1 MSSIMILDPLVAN
14 KIAAGEVVE
23 RPAAVVKELVE
34 NAIDAESTR
43 IYVEIQNGG
52 KKLIRITDN
61 GKGISPVEM
70 QLAFERHATSK
81 VSTIEDIY
89 ALTTLGFRGE
99 ALASIAAVSHVEM
112 TSKQRAN
119 DMGQLIKLS
128 GGKVVEQSA
137 TGTQDGTTIVI
148 KDLFFNTPA
157 RMKFMKSTAAETSAI
172 SDLMI
177 RLSLSHSNI
186 AFTYVV
192 DGKNIFKTPGDGD
205 SYKVMYSV
213 LDKELAQNMVP
224 VSFEENGWKMTGY
237 MSKLSYTRGNRSQQ
251 IFFVN
256 QRYIKSR
263 MMLDAVTG
271 AYLGQLPIG
280 RFPGAILSLEIPAD
294 QVDVNIHPAK
304 TEVKFHNEMAIKDW
318 ILLGLRKAIRS
329 LDQIPEIS
337 GFKYKNDNGAK
348 VNDGGTKVNDNGSS
362 LKNDDL
368 ESLPPHNGREL
379 YKAQQ
384 SGTAQE
390 KKTGAT
396 QEAQVPTSPAT
407 YQKVGNTSPLE
418 THKAHTSISQA
429 PAPQVTKPNSN
440 FDVSLL
446 AHLKMEELVK
456 EKPAEM
462 TTEQTT
468 FIKTSEGLYDDLQYI
483 GQVFNSYLLFQK
495 MGQLYVIDQ
504 HAGHEKILYE
514 QFKKSF
520 EEGKIITQVLAKPI
534 LLAFNHSEWTTLME
548 AAPKM
553 AESGFIYESFGDL
566 EIVVRE
572 VPLVFY
578 APGTEKFF
586 KDLIDVMLHTN
597 LSAADIWKDR
607 LIKSACKAAIKAN
620 DSMQAF
626 EVKRLVE
633 DLKGLKDP
641 YTCPHGRP
649 IIVSITQ
656 AEFEKMFKRT

>member
-1 MSSIMILDPLVAN
+1 MASIMILDPLVAN

-34 NAIDAESTR
+34 NAIDAKANR

-52 KKLIRITDN
+52 KKVIRITDN
-61 GKGISPVEM
+61 GMGISPSEL

-89 ALTTLGFRGE
+89 ALSTLGFRGE

-112 TSKQRAN
+112 TSKQRQN
-119 DMGQLIKLS
+119 ELGQQIKIS
-128 GGKVVEQSA
+128 GGKVVEQGA
-137 TGTQDGTTIVI
+137 AGTQDGTTIVI
-148 KDLFFNTPA
+148 KDLFYNTPA
-157 RMKFMKSTAAETSAI
+157 RMKFMKSTGAETGAI

-177 RLSLSHSNI
+177 RLALSHSEV

-192 DGKNIFKTPGDGD
+192 DGKNIFKTPGDGEV
-205 SYKVMYSV
+205 YKVVYSV
-213 LDKELAQNMVP
+213 LDKDLAQNMVP
-224 VSFEENGWKMTGY
+224 VAFEENGWRLTGF

-263 MMLDAVTG
+263 MMLDAVSG

-280 RFPGAILSLEIPAD
+280 RFPGAILFLEVPTD

-304 TEVKFHNEMAIKDW
+304 TEVKFHNEMALKDW
-318 ILLGLRKAIRS
+318 MLLGLRKSIRS
-329 LDQIPEIS
+329 LDQVPEIAS
-337 GFKYKNDNGAK
+337 FKYSESPSVKPHMGQQLYQQQVK
-348 VNDGGTKVNDNGSS
+348 VEAEAPKAIPREAEHSKPAES
-362 LKNDDL
+362 YRPAEPYRPSELPKLK
-368 ESLPPHNGREL
+368 S
-379 YKAQQ
+379 
-384 SGTAQE
+384 
-390 KKTGAT
+390 TGD
-396 QEAQVPTSPAT
+396 
-407 YQKVGNTSPLE
+407 
-418 THKAHTSISQA
+418 
-429 PAPQVTKPNSN
+429 

-446 AHLKMEELVK
+446 SHLKMEDMVK
-456 EKPAEM
+456 EKVEPLIV
-462 TTEQTT
+462 EQTT

-483 GQVFNSYLLFQK
+483 GQVFNAYLLFQK
-495 MGQLYVIDQ
+495 FGQLYVIDQ

-514 QFKKSF
+514 KFKKTF
-520 EEGKIITQVLAKPI
+520 NEAKIVTQVLAKP
-534 LLAFNHSEWTTLME
+534 LLLNFNHSEWSNLME

-553 AESGFIYESFGDL
+553 AEVGFVYEAFGEQ

-572 VPLVFY
+572 VPLVFH
-578 APGTEKFF
+578 APATEVFF
-586 KDLIDVMLHTN
+586 KDLIDVMGKSN
-597 LSAADIWKDR
+597 LSAADIWKER

-620 DSMQAF
+620 DPMEAF
-626 EVKRLVE
+626 EVKKLVE
-633 DLKGLKDP
+633 DLKGLEDP

-656 AEFEKMFKRT
+656 LEFEKMFKRT